1 MILPFANIDTN
12 RISNT
17 SFDDEQTDDSD
28 EYVVNRGQGRAD
40 LVTGDHRGNQWVTE
54 EVCAIQEHTHFS
66 SYCNFG
72 IV

>member
-1 MILPFANIDTN
+1 MVVLH
-12 RISNT
+12 
-17 SFDDEQTDDSD
+17 EQTDDSD

-40 LVTGDHRGNQWVTE
+40 LVTGDHKGNQWVTE

-72 IV
+72 IVRD